1 MRVKIILFV
10 LFLLNIYLFSA
21 FEDAIIISEI
31 NIDSTNIP
39 YLNLNIEIPSK
50 DIIFLKDSLGYY
62 SKINIIFT
70 FLKGNDNPIL
80 SKEIDTTIKYDT
92 FPSSFDT
99 LTIKFKNISL
109 NLPEETKKLVINIL
123 DKKTDRSKNFIFKV
137 EIPQIPQ
144 TGNYL
149 KSFSIINGTNGSFF
163 AGETIKMETNLIKRN
178 EKNGNYNLLI
188 IDQNERI
195 VFKKKFTSKNLID
208 TLMVVKEF
216 YGGKYRLKIEYI
228 EDNKIINFLTKDLFI
243 KFSFIN
249 SENEFQDILNA
260 LSYIAKWDELDKLK
274 KSTKENREEEWNR
287 FWIKQIS
294 EPVIT
299 TNISYAEFMDR
310 YNYANKNFSGFKKG
324 YRTDFGRIYII
335 YGKPDEIERH
345 PFDKDSK
352 PYEIW
357 YYFKNNIQFI
367 FVDVNGYGEYVLQ
380 NYLEQLR

>member
-1 MRVKIILFV
+1 MKVKIIFLILF
-10 LFLLNIYLFSA
+10 FINIYIFSA
-21 FEDAIIISEI
+21 FEDAVIISEI
-31 NIDSTNIP
+31 IVDSSNTP
-39 YLNLNIEIPSK
+39 YLNLNIVIPSK
-50 DIIFLKDSLGYY
+50 DIIFLKDSSVYS

-70 FLKGNDNPIL
+70 FLKENDSPIF
-80 SKEIDTTIKYDT
+80 SNEIDTTIKFDT

-99 LTIKFKNISL
+99 MLIKFNNISL
-109 NLPEETKKLVINIL
+109 NVPEETKKLAINIF
-123 DKKTDRSKNFIFKV
+123 DKKTERAKNFIFKL
-137 EIPQIPQ
+137 EIPKIPQ

-149 KSFSIINGTNGSFF
+149 KSFSIINRNNGSFF
-163 AGETIKMETNLIKRN
+163 AGETIKVETNLFKRN
-178 EKNGNYNLLI
+178 EKQGNYNLLI

-195 VFKKKFTSKNLID
+195 VFKKKFISKNLTD
-208 TLMVVKEF
+208 TLIIIKEF

-294 EPVIT
+294 DPIIT
-299 TNISYAEFMDR
+299 TNISYAEFMER
-310 YNYANKNFSGFKKG
+310 YNYSNKNFSGFKKG

-345 PFDKDSK
+345 PFDTDSK
-352 PYEIW
+352 PFEIW
-357 YYFKNNIQFI
+357 YYYKNNIQFI
-367 FVDVNGYGEYVLQ
+367 FVDVNGYGEYILQ